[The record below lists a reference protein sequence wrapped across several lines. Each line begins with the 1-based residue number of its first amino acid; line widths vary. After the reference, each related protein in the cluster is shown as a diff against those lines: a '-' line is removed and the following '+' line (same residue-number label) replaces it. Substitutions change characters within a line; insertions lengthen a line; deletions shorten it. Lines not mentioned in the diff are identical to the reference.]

1 MAGPEPLLSISP
13 RAAAASAMATAETGA
28 APTQKGLGG
37 FGPSRS
43 SSNVVAP
50 APMYHAAFRAAPPQ
64 PGFGY
69 SLPLAQQPPPPGL
82 MQQQYH
88 LAQHYQQQQAY
99 GALHYQQ
106 QQQQYLAA
114 QAGSVG
120 MHAQYQQMQQMQA
133 RAQQM
138 QAAQYHSIEAA
149 CYVEMNRVQVAKESI
164 VNAYRGEWA
173 KRQARIYSFAA
184 NSVRERGGWTAELVR
199 DIAVGQ
205 KRKRSNSGGVRGTAG
220 ASSVY
225 RGVCWS
231 KAARKWVA
239 TITVDGKNVHLGS
252 WSEETDAARSY
263 DAEVR
268 ARFPKE
274 RMRLNFPDDD
284 VALRQDAGP
293 AGRTAARAA
302 AYARDNA
309 ARATS
314 VGASTM

>member
-1 MAGPEPLLSISP
+1 MYQ
-13 RAAAASAMATAETGA
+13 AAYQA
-28 APTQKGLGG
+28 
-37 FGPSRS
+37 
-43 SSNVVAP
+43 
-50 APMYHAAFRAAPPQ
+50 PQ

-69 SLPLAQQPPPPGL
+69 TRPMGQQRAPSI
-82 MQQQYH
+82 MQQQFQ

-106 QQQQYLAA
+106 QQQYLAA
-114 QAGSVG
+114 QAGSAG

-138 QAAQYHSIEAA
+138 QVAQYHSIEAA
-149 CYVEMNRVQVAKESI
+149 RFAEMNRLQAAKESI
-164 VNAYRGEWA
+164 VNAYRDEWA

-199 DIAVGQ
+199 DIAIGQ
-205 KRKRSNSGGVRGTAG
+205 KRKRSNSATRGTAG

-252 WSEETDAARSY
+252 WSVETDAARSY

-268 ARFPKE
+268 ARFPAE
-274 RMRLNFPDDD
+274 RMRLNFPIDPEEM
-284 VALRQDAGP
+284 RQTAG
-293 AGRTAARAA
+293 AVGRAAARAA
-302 AYARDNA
+302 SYARDNTA
-309 ARATS
+309 GA
-314 VGASTM
+314 GASNV